1 MKRIRQLV
9 IMARARVRASERQS
23 VHYIRFGSTERERE
37 RERATRCSFG
47 TRSVLDTNSTQL
59 TKRVQL

>member
-37 RERATRCSFG
+37 REQRG
-47 TRSVLDTNSTQL
+47 VRSAPDQFWTQTVLN
-59 TKRVQL
+59 